1 MNHYQRIL
9 VPCDF
14 SPASFSALQQGAK
27 MAESTGAELTLLH
40 VLPGHTAEN
49 EIADRRAAAL
59 ESLQQVLP
67 AEHVLRLNVQF
78 LVREGNAAR
87 EIVAIARESA
97 VDLIVMGTRAR
108 TGIAHLALG
117 SVAETVL
124 RTADCPVM
132 TVRKPVT
139 ETSENAN
146 SIPTVSP
153 DDDLEMSPA
162 VDLLRRAYGLRATD
176 IHIDPIND
184 VEYLVRLRI
193 DGKLEEYC
201 RLDRGVALRQL
212 HQLELLARVDLNEKF
227 LAKEGRIRAL
237 QTLPEAEIRLTVSPV
252 MGGDAISMRIAPRIH
267 VALPLENLGLRVED
281 QDKIQQIL
289 DQEEGV
295 FLVSGPTGS
304 GKTTTVYSMLNRLAS
319 ASRNI
324 VSIEDPVEYHVPY
337 VRQLAV
343 DERHGVTMTS
353 GLKTILRMD
362 PDVVFVGEIRDL
374 EAASI
379 VMRAASSGRHVFST
393 LHTRDVV
400 STITALRDLH
410 VEANS
415 LAANITGILNQ
426 RLVRCLCVACR
437 ESRDI
442 TDSERTVF
450 DSQGI
455 SPPAQL
461 FHSVGCEACRRRGFL
476 GRIGVFEVALIN
488 RTIRDSISQGA
499 SELAIRQLLRG
510 EGTPS
515 LHADALRKVAAGVTS
530 LSEVQQYHWT

>member
-1 MNHYQRIL
+1 
-9 VPCDF
+9 
-14 SPASFSALQQGAK
+14 